1 MITLETTGLVNPD
14 APVPIN
20 INQILDLLQG
30 RQDRFSVS
38 LVDALRQLQ
47 LAVVVIWAALQSPD
61 EIQVD
66 SLMNLDPTGALGA
79 TFSSDG
85 ISGTTPAPGTRSFQL
100 NPGQLKL
107 QDTAAGT
114 TGFLLATVVHDTVV
128 VQLNRNGTGNI
139 IITLSP
145 SASTVEMDSGSQIK
159 IGGNKVL
166 TDRQSSVT
174 GVSSTV
180 TGIAGATYT
189 ATEQSMINQ
198 LKTQAG
204 DCRTSINNI
213 IAALQAMGILA

>member
-66 SLMNLDPTGALGA
+66 SLIVTDGTGALG
-79 TFSSDG
+79 
-85 ISGTTPAPGTRSFQL
+85 TTVSEAGVTTVSGTRSGQVA
-100 NPGQLKL
+100 PGQFQL
-107 QDTAAGT
+107 QDTASGT
-114 TGFLLATVVHDTVV
+114 TGYLLATVVHDTVV
-128 VQLNRNGTGNI
+128 IQLDRQGTSNI

-145 SASTVEMDSGSQIK
+145 SQSTVEMPAGGQIK

-180 TGIAGATYT
+180 TGTAGATYT